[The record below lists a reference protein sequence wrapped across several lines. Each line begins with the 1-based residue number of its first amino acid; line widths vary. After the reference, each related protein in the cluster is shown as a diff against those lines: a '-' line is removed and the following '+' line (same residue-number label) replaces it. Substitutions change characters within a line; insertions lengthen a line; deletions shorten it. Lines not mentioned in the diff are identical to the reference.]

1 MGEDEMPY
9 QIPTRP
15 RITVKPADLRS
26 NIVSAWK
33 FSISRKSYEQMSED
47 ERNYEENRKKR
58 RKKEMRKLEHKQMQ
72 KKLQQMRKTGRN
84 Q

>member
-1 MGEDEMPY
+1 MGEDEMSY

-33 FSISRKSYEQMSED
+33 FTISKKSYEQMSED
-47 ERNYEENRKKR
+47 ERNYREILKKR
-58 RKKEMRKLEHKQMQ
+58 RNKQMRKLEQRRMQ

>member
-1 MGEDEMPY
+1 MGEDEMSY

-33 FSISRKSYEQMSED
+33 FTISKKSYEQMSED
-47 ERNYEENRKKR
+47 E
-58 RKKEMRKLEHKQMQ
+58 
-72 KKLQQMRKTGRN
+72 
-84 Q
+84 